1 MLYGCWFLCDPKQE
15 KIIGLEVFLVISCT
29 FLLSVVIFLSL
40 ILKKQRN
47 SFKEQ
52 VSSISV
58 DFSNRE
64 SSLLSNIS
72 ILQESFQSQQQ
83 SISERKLDLDEKEN
97 IYLNK
102 IKELEDK
109 FTEESENR
117 KKITSQKKSSE
128 VRLGLIAETLAPF
141 LDQFDFNPEQ
151 CSFLGKPIDYISFGD
166 KEIAFIEIKSGNAKL
181 NQNQK
186 RIKKQVEDKKI
197 IWKEVRIK

>member
-1 MLYGCWFLCDPKQE
+1 M
-15 KIIGLEVFLVISCT
+15 
-29 FLLSVVIFLSL
+29 
-40 ILKKQRN
+40 
-47 SFKEQ
+47 
-52 VSSISV
+52 SSISV

-72 ILQESFQSQQQ
+72 ILRESFQSQKQ